1 MKNYSLFYS
10 WQSDKPEA
18 RAIITKVLKRVQ
30 TQLLEENIELII
42 DQDTRE
48 RIGTEDIAA
57 TVLKKIKEC
66 DVFLG
71 DITPVI
77 TLSNKSGEIKRMPN
91 SNVMYE
97 YGFAKGVKGS
107 HRVILVAFLSEGE
120 KISQLPFDINHDTI
134 THFNNESGLQYLLL
148 GIKRVLKQVDADREN
163 LTPSFDCKLL
173 FNSLTNEIIIQP
185 LYRREFFGF
194 KNHEEVILEKEIP
207 FKVMSFK
214 NGHFSGKPFNSRG
227 ALVQPISKEVNKS
240 ISPLSLTFF
249 NTGSEALENSKLV
262 IRSTDSRIQFLDSDT
277 EHYMFPHVQS
287 IYDPMDIV
295 DKCVTIELKDV
306 NPGDCQ
312 VLDPFYIF
320 VPYEIEKL
328 TLLWEFSSKRFRKTG
343 ELAIGVEKQYKDYF
357 YPDKEQKEVIVS
369 EYLSR
374 K

>member
-1 MKNYSLFYS
+1 MKKYSLFYS
-10 WQSDKPEA
+10 WQSDKHDVKN
-18 RAIITKVLKRVQ
+18 IIAKALRRIQNRFLT
-30 TQLLEENIELII
+30 EGIELII
-42 DQDTRE
+42 DQDARE
-48 RIGTEDIAA
+48 RIGTEDIAVS
-57 TVLKKIKEC
+57 VLNKIKEC
-66 DVFLG
+66 DIFLG
-71 DITPVI
+71 DVTPVTFI
-77 TLSNKSGEIKRMPN
+77 SSKSGEIKRMPN

-97 YGFAKGVKGS
+97 YGFAKGAKG
-107 HRVILVAFLSEGE
+107 HKRAILVAYLSEGE
-120 KISQLPFDINHDTI
+120 TIAQLPFDINHDKI
-134 THFNNESGLQYLLL
+134 IPFKDENGLQNL
-148 GIKRVLKQVDADREN
+148 IFAVKSIIKQVDSDRES

-173 FNSLTNEIIIQP
+173 FDSFTDEIIIQP

-287 IYDPMDIV
+287 IYDPMDII
-295 DKCVTIELKDV
+295 DKCVTIESKDV

-312 VLDPFYIF
+312 ILDPFYIF

>member
-18 RAIITKVLKRVQ
+18 KAIITKVLRRVQ
-30 TQLLEENIELII
+30 TQLLEENIELKI

-48 RIGTEDIAA
+48 RIGTEDIAV

-77 TLSNKSGEIKRMPN
+77 SLSNNSGEIKRMPN

-97 YGFAKGVKGS
+97 YGFAKGVKGPN
-107 HRVILVAFLSEGE
+107 RAILVAFLSEGE

-173 FNSLTNEIIIQP
+173 FDSITDEIIIQP

-194 KNHEEVILEKEIP
+194 NNSETEREEKEIP
-207 FKVMSFK
+207 FKVLSFI

-227 ALVQPISKEVNKS
+227 GLAQPISKEVNKS
-240 ISPLSLTFF
+240 ISPIYLAFF
-249 NTGSEALENSKLV
+249 NTGNEALENSKLI
-262 IRSTDSRIQFLDSDT
+262 IRSTDPSIEFFDSDT
-277 EHYMFPHVQS
+277 EYYMFPHVQS
-287 IYDPMDIV
+287 IFDPMEINDHYVTV
-295 DKCVTIELKDV
+295 DLKDV

-312 VLDPFYIF
+312 NLDPFFLF
-320 VPYEIEKL
+320 VPYEIKEF
-328 TLLWEFSSKRFRKTG
+328 TLCWEFSSKHFRKKG
-343 ELAIGVEKQYKDYF
+343 ELTIGVERQYKDYF
-357 YPDKEQKEVIVS
+357 YPDKEQKEVIIT

-374 K
+374 Q